1 MNAVY
6 DTYLLHDWMFWPLA
20 LLAVPRMIFNW
31 LYSALAWLPRELHRL
46 AQQELE
52 KLLEIVSASSAVLMA
67 LSGIDTIPQSWH
79 FLAGVV
85 GVVQFWSL
93 IQGGRDTR
101 FVAMI
106 TATVFWWAYMIALV
120 PRRMTDDHVFL
131 VPLCIA
137 YIVNTF
143 SLLHDAPKA

>member
-20 LLAVPRMIFNW
+20 ILAVPRMIIQW
-31 LYSALAWLPRELHRL
+31 LYSVLAWLPRELRRL

-52 KLLEIVSASSAVLMA
+52 KLLEIVSAASAVLMA
-67 LSGIDTIPQSWH
+67 ISGIESIAQSWH

-85 GVVQFWSL
+85 GFVQFWAL
-93 IQGGRDTR
+93 VRGGREGR

-106 TATVFWWAYMIALV
+106 TATVFWWTYMFALV

-143 SLLHDAPKA
+143 SLLHDAPKT